1 MSHPGGP
8 IWPTKNLATPAEAG
22 ELQVESAGPAT
33 AAPRSERRA
42 TGPRLTAAPEKADP
56 VATRPSWSERVR
68 GLWRGLTGSDADRV
82 ALPEGTGDPAS
93 ASLSDP
99 RTTRARLLR
108 VGVVSTVGNYR
119 EHNEDNF
126 SLPTAEGKAMGGGV
140 GYRDA
145 SLEITIDE
153 RAIYPFIV
161 ADGMGGQLAGEKA
174 SQMAVDIIP
183 KELSRRIDPAESDDR
198 MIQKLIKDA
207 VAVANQEIL
216 GLSVVQTEFNNMGTT
231 VVLALFH
238 KDRVYFAGIGD
249 SRAYRLRDGRI
260 EQLTKDHSL
269 AQALLEA
276 GTITAEELPNHKFN
290 HVLYLYLGS
299 KDARGG
305 PEEIKAAEVRAGDRF
320 LLASDGL
327 TGVVQDAQLAEIVAG
342 SEDPQTS
349 AKALIKLALD
359 NNSKDNVTCLVVHA
373 V

>member
-8 IWPTKNLATPAEAG
+8 IWPTKNLARPAEAG
-22 ELQVESAGPAT
+22 PPKAAT
-33 AAPRSERRA
+33 RSERRA
-42 TGPRLTAAPEKADP
+42 TGPGLTAAPEKADP
-56 VATRPSWSERVR
+56 VTRRPSWSERVR
-68 GLWRGLTGSDADRV
+68 GFWRGLTGSGAERV
-82 ALPEGTGDPAS
+82 ASPERANVPAPANPANLS
-93 ASLSDP
+93 A
-99 RTTRARLLR
+99 TRARLLR

-126 SLPTAEGKAMGGGV
+126 SLPTPEGKAMGGGV

-145 SLEITIDE
+145 GIEITIDAG
-153 RAIYPFIV
+153 AIYPFVV

-198 MIQKLIKDA
+198 LIQKLIKDA

-238 KDRVYFAGIGD
+238 NDRIYVAGIGD
-249 SRAYRLRDGRI
+249 SRAYRFRDGRA

-305 PEEIKAAEVRAGDRF
+305 PEEIKVAEFLAGDRF

-327 TGVVQDAQLAEIVAG
+327 TGVVQDAQLAEIIVG
-342 SEDPQTS
+342 SEDPQAA

>member
-1 MSHPGGP
+1 MPSWRERWRNFWRGVASPP
-8 IWPTKNLATPAEAG
+8 PASPTDQETPAEG
-22 ELQVESAGPAT
+22 VPPA
-33 AAPRSERRA
+33 R
-42 TGPRLTAAPEKADP
+42 K
-56 VATRPSWSERVR
+56 
-68 GLWRGLTGSDADRV
+68 
-82 ALPEGTGDPAS
+82 
-93 ASLSDP
+93 
-99 RTTRARLLR
+99 LR

-126 SLPTAEGKAMGGGV
+126 YLPTLGGKATSGGV
-140 GYRDA
+140 GHRDA
-145 SLEITIDE
+145 SMDINLEDGS
-153 RAIYPFIV
+153 IYTFVV

-183 KELSRRIDPAESDDR
+183 KELSKRIGNTESDDR
-198 MIQKLIKDA
+198 QIQRIIKDA
-207 VAVANQEIL
+207 VAAANQEIL

-231 VVLALFH
+231 VVLALFRN
-238 KDRVYFAGIGD
+238 DRVYVAGIGD
-249 SRAYRLRDGRI
+249 SRGYRFRDGRI

-305 PEEIKAAEVRAGDRF
+305 PEDVKAAEVRAGDRF

-327 TGVVQDAQLAEIVAG
+327 TGVVHDAQLAEVVAG
-342 SEDPQTS
+342 SDDPQTS
-349 AKALIKLALD
+349 ARTLIKLALD
-359 NNSKDNVTCLVVHA
+359 NNSKDNVTCLVIHA

>member
-1 MSHPGGP
+1 MR
-8 IWPTKNLATPAEAG
+8 PTKNQARPPVAGDTRATPPPSPSD
-22 ELQVESAGPAT
+22 VERPA
-33 AAPRSERRA
+33 RGA
-42 TGPRLTAAPEKADP
+42 TEPARPSRPEKAGE
-56 VATRPSWSERVR
+56 VASQGSWRDRWVR
-68 GLWRGLTGSDADRV
+68 FWRGLAGTPAKLGAEPEATKAPPADRPPD
-82 ALPEGTGDPAS
+82 L
-93 ASLSDP
+93 
-99 RTTRARLLR
+99 RRARSLR

-126 SLPTAEGKAMGGGV
+126 YLPTLAGKGMGGGV
-140 GYRDA
+140 DNRDA
-145 SLEITIDE
+145 SMEIALEE
-153 RAIYPFIV
+153 GPIYPFVV

-183 KELSRRIDPAESDDR
+183 KELSRRIGAAESDDR
-198 MIQKLIKDA
+198 QVQRIIKDA
-207 VAVANQEIL
+207 VAAANQEIL

-231 VVLALFH
+231 VVLALFRN
-238 KDRVYFAGIGD
+238 DRVYVAGIGD
-249 SRAYRLRDGRI
+249 SRAYRFRDGRI

-276 GTITAEELPNHKFN
+276 GTITADELPNHKFN

-305 PEEIKAAEVRAGDRF
+305 PEDVKAAEFRAGDRF

-327 TGVVQDAQLAEIVAG
+327 TGVVHDALLAEVVA
-342 SEDPQTS
+342 SFDDPQAS
-349 AKALIKLALD
+349 ARALIKLALD